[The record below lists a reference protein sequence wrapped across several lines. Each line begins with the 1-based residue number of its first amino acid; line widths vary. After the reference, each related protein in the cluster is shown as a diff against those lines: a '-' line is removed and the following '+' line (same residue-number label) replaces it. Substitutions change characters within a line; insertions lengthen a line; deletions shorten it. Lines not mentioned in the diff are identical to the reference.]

1 MPSPSAPVASPQPPA
16 RPPLAGLT
24 GLTGAGA
31 VATLLA
37 VLSVVLTV
45 LVVAEWDPLFS
56 FDRWVAEE
64 LHHRAVDEPGA
75 TWVNRVLTDWVWD
88 PWTMR
93 LLTAVAVIA
102 LWLRHERLLALWT
115 TGTAAVGAAVSQGVK
130 AAVGRERPRWPD
142 PVDSADFAAFP
153 SGHAM
158 TAAVT
163 CGLLLWLVRRHGA
176 GGWPWRTAVAV
187 GAVSVAGA
195 GFTRLW
201 LGVHWGTDVISGWLF
216 GGCLVAFSAAVY
228 GRVTLSKKP

>member
-1 MPSPSAPVASPQPPA
+1 MRSPSAPVASPPPPA

-24 GLTGAGA
+24 GAGTPAA
-31 VATLLA
+31 VLA
-37 VLSVVLTV
+37 VLSGVLTV
-45 LVVAEWDPLFS
+45 LVVAEWGPLFS

-64 LHHRAVDEPGA
+64 LHRRAVADPGA

-102 LWLRHERLLALWT
+102 LWLRRERLLALWT
-115 TGTAAVGAAVSQGVK
+115 AGTAALGAAVSQGVK
-130 AAVGRERPRWPD
+130 AAVGRERPQWPD
-142 PVDSADFAAFP
+142 PVDSAHFAAFP

-176 GGWPWRTAVAV
+176 GGWLWRTAVVVA
-187 GAVSVAGA
+187 AVSVAGA
-195 GFTRLW
+195 GLTRLW
-201 LGVHWGTDVISGWLF
+201 LGVHWSADVLGGWLF
-216 GGCLVAFSAAVY
+216 GGCLVAFSVAVY
-228 GRVTLSKKP
+228 GRVTLSREP